1 MLSVR
6 KSDDRIAMRARS
18 APLDT
23 VTSVLATAVGNGD
36 CEGAK
41 SGAVPVRV
49 PVFTVPVY
57 RPFTVVVSTPFH
69 SARAVRVAEPVAP
82 VPVIPAGADRR
93 VARRATAP
101 RTLWVP
107 SLQVTG
113 PNDQSPWAASVR

>member
-1 MLSVR
+1 M
-6 KSDDRIAMRARS
+6 
-18 APLDT
+18 DT

-82 VPVIPAGADRR
+82 VPVIPAGCGQTGGAQSDGAADLVGPVPPGDRAER
-93 VARRATAP
+93 PVAVGGVGAVKV
-101 RTLWVP
+101 TL
-107 SLQVTG
+107 
-113 PNDQSPWAASVR
+113 